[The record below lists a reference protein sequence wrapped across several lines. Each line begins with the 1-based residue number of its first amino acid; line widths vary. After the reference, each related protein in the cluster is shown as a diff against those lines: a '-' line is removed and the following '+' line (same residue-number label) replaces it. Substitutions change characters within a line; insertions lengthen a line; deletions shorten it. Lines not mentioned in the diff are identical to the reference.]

1 MVIKI
6 APKQYDFNISITIGG
21 TKLSEKKEKII
32 LSDKLQKEMFKF
44 FLETSIPRKKKEL
57 QDRACS
63 LSENQKTDRSG
74 KNGEKCKT
82 NNGTNT

>member
-1 MVIKI
+1 MILYKSI
-6 APKQYDFNISITIGG
+6 AIGG
-21 TKLSEKKEKII
+21 IKLNEKKEKTL

-57 QDRACS
+57 EDRASS

-74 KNGEKCKT
+74 NNEKCKT

>member
-1 MVIKI
+1 M
-6 APKQYDFNISITIGG
+6 N
-21 TKLSEKKEKII
+21 EKKEKTV

-57 QDRACS
+57 QDRACPI
-63 LSENQKTDRSG
+63 SENQKTDKDG
-74 KNGEKCKT
+74 NNDEKCKT